1 MSAPNRTRLALLGF
15 LSWGPMNGYRLKQLI
30 EGSISN
36 FWTESYGQIYPMLRQ
51 LEDEGLAKARSAE
64 QGGRSRITYAITAA
78 GRAELA
84 RWVAAPVEPRPLRNE
99 LLLKLFF
106 GRQAEPA
113 AARRHLENYRDE
125 RAALLARYA
134 RIRATLE
141 SIAAPPA
148 HLPYWLITLSYGE
161 SEARAQLSWAES
173 ALADL
178 GAAPRKEP
186 RHAAAR
192 RRRARQR

>member
-1 MSAPNRTRLALLGF
+1 
-15 LSWGPMNGYRLKQLI
+15 MNGYRLKQLI

-64 QGGRSRITYAITAA
+64 QGGRSRTTYAITAA

-84 RWVAAPVEPRPLRNE
+84 RWLAAPVEPRPLRNE

-113 AARRHLENYRDE
+113 AARRHLEKYRDE

-141 SIAAPPA
+141 GIAAPPP

-161 SEARAQLSWAES
+161 SEARAQLGWAES
-173 ALADL
+173 ALVEL
-178 GAAPRKEP
+178 GTAPTKEP
-186 RHAAAR
+186 RRAR
-192 RRRARQR
+192 RRKH